1 MKQLF
6 EELTIIEQRYLEL
19 DNILMLSDRD
29 ESYILEYEYLRGKRD
44 MLLYLIRIYTG
55 E

>member
-44 MLLYLIRIYTG
+44 MLLRLISIYTL